1 MKGINTAFLLMAQ
14 FNKVIVPLDQIS
26 KVIVPLDQ
34 ISKEYFGLEPRTA
47 ANYAKAGRL
56 PLAAFRTG
64 NSNKAPWMVNVTD
77 LAEYLDKQRDA
88 AKQDQIN
95 LA

>member
-1 MKGINTAFLLMAQ
+1 MNGINTAFLLMAQ
-14 FNKVIVPLDQIS
+14 FN

-56 PLAAFRTG
+56 PLAAFRTS